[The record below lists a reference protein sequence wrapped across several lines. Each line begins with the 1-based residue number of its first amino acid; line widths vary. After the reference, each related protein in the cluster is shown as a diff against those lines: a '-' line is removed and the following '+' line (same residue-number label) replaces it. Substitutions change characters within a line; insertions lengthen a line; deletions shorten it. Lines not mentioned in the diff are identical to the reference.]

1 MILLLCREIYIGSFY
16 QHAPPLISS
25 TERQQQLIKIHD
37 LIDSFLA
44 ENIPEPC
51 SLFIFTQTDEISD
64 VIHYNSLARGIALFA
79 IYISCLELTLQ

>member
-44 ENIPEPC
+44 ENIPAVVC
-51 SLFIFTQTDEISD
+51 S
-64 VIHYNSLARGIALFA
+64 SLRKPMKFPM
-79 IYISCLELTLQ
+79 